1 MGDLE
6 AKVRALECWARRDIT
21 VKPLS
26 ESGIEGLGEGRTNHN
41 FVVTVTH
48 HDGAE
53 RKFFVRLGDDLP
65 AYGVSRKRE
74 EGAMCVAAAQGIG
87 AGVIHTE
94 PGALVQELLPGK
106 ALTAAEVK
114 AALAPDGDAPLL
126 KALASTLRKLH
137 GAPMPPEIP
146 MPGIADRK
154 WAPPDLLRWLT
165 LAKDGGYTRI
175 PIVADAEALLGAV
188 DAFLGTPPC
197 AAFCHFDLLPDN
209 FVVEQEGPMVPPDVK
224 IVDFE
229 YANSGPPLMDLTIFS
244 MGCELT
250 VEEETVLLTSYYSE
264 PAIKWETK
272 LPTIDDAFLAKF
284 GALKVLACLRE
295 TLWGVVA
302 EVSGTSALS
311 ASEAIAYT
319 DLNYAKLGKAR
330 ALFEASKVT
339 FPEGVGV
346 APDPI
351 DGVEM

>member
-26 ESGIEGLGEGRTNHN
+26 EAGIEGLGEGRTNHN

-165 LAKDGGYTRI
+165 LAKDGGYTRQS
-175 PIVADAEALLGAV
+175 P
-188 DAFLGTPPC
+188 
-197 AAFCHFDLLPDN
+197 
-209 FVVEQEGPMVPPDVK
+209 
-224 IVDFE
+224 
-229 YANSGPPLMDLTIFS
+229 
-244 MGCELT
+244 
-250 VEEETVLLTSYYSE
+250 
-264 PAIKWETK
+264 W
-272 LPTIDDAFLAKF
+272 
-284 GALKVLACLRE
+284 R
-295 TLWGVVA
+295 
-302 EVSGTSALS
+302 
-311 ASEAIAYT
+311 
-319 DLNYAKLGKAR
+319 
-330 ALFEASKVT
+330 
-339 FPEGVGV
+339 
-346 APDPI
+346 
-351 DGVEM
+351 